1 MTGKQTPWQTDEN
14 KTSVRNARRG
24 KKSNVG
30 EKKEYLQ
37 GKTEQKKPQPRSKL
51 LSRGIREACQS

>member
-24 KKSNVG
+24 KKKIKCR
-30 EKKEYLQ
+30 EKRVPAGKNRAEKTLTTLQ
-37 GKTEQKKPQPRSKL
+37 IAEPGH
-51 LSRGIREACQS
+51 

>member
-1 MTGKQTPWQTDEN
+1 MTSKQTPWQTDEN

-30 EKKEYLQ
+30 KKEYLQ
-37 GKTEQKKPQPRSKL
+37 GKTAEKTLTTLQIAEP
-51 LSRGIREACQS
+51 GH

>member
-1 MTGKQTPWQTDEN
+1 MTGKQMPWQTDEN

-30 EKKEYLQ
+30 GKKRVPAGENRAEKTPTTLQ
-37 GKTEQKKPQPRSKL
+37 IAEPGH
-51 LSRGIREACQS
+51 

>member
-1 MTGKQTPWQTDEN
+1 MTGKQMLWQTDEN

-30 EKKEYLQ
+30 EKRVPAGENRAEKTPTTLQ
-37 GKTEQKKPQPRSKL
+37 IAEPGH
-51 LSRGIREACQS
+51 